1 MTYKSL
7 RSEWCWLAWEVTDPR
22 RSPKIDAYMRP
33 FGTACT
39 CLHASCSRVLTGA
52 TEQRTQRVWGGEQA
66 RQSASALPSH
76 PATCMTST
84 PDSDKH
90 LTQGTGDKA
99 WGRKGIWVTRGFS
112 FSPCHAEFPQP
123 FPMNTESS
131 SSRRRKIRSS
141 SNYSSRAVRRECS
154 LGKKDA
160 YPQKITLSS
169 WHLSETKQLWLI
181 RGGERHL
188 EQTVA
193 LQGSVQPLGGGVTL
207 GKSCMEA
214 SVSTSIKWDYHPPY
228 RCCEVI

>member
-52 TEQRTQRVWGGEQA
+52 TEQRTQRVWGGERA

-160 YPQKITLSS
+160 YPRKLYWAAGICQRQSSCDLLEAGKDILSRQWLFKAQCS
-169 WHLSETKQLWLI
+169 HSMVVWLW
-181 RGGERHL
+181 
-188 EQTVA
+188 
-193 LQGSVQPLGGGVTL
+193 
-207 GKSCMEA
+207 A
-214 SVSTSIKWDYHPPY
+214 SHVWKPQFPHP
-228 RCCEVI
+228 